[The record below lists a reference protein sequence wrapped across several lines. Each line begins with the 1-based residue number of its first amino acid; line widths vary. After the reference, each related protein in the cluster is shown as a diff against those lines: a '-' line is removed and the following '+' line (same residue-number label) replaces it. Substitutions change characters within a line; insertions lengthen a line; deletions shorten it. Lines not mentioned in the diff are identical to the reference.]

1 MCYVPHLALRFV
13 FVVCNGELKSM
24 EGEEGPTANVVVV
37 ETGVANIGSILHM
50 LQRLGAKV
58 SLRHFLKIVKNQA
71 KYRLHFPCNARF
83 SICA

>member
-1 MCYVPHLALRFV
+1 
-13 FVVCNGELKSM
+13 M

-58 SLRHFLKIVKNQA
+58 SLRHFLKIVKNQT
-71 KYRLHFPCNARF
+71 KYRSHFPFNARF
-83 SICA
+83 SICACTAKDIIESKKIIFTLNFP